1 MYSAF
6 NSTADISI
14 VQLVQLVFDNWKVSI
29 ITSQKY
35 LLGKWPRS
43 LFRKPHKHHATFTLF
58 PKSNIL
64 DSIQI
69 AIFSRRLADSRR
81 GLIDASHLGS
91 HAGLSKN

>member
-14 VQLVQLVFDNWKVSI
+14 VQLVQLVFDNWEVSI

-43 LFRKPHKHHATFTLF
+43 LFRKPYTK
-58 PKSNIL
+58 
-64 DSIQI
+64 Q
-69 AIFSRRLADSRR
+69 
-81 GLIDASHLGS
+81 
-91 HAGLSKN
+91 

>member
-43 LFRKPHKHHATFTLF
+43 LFRKPYTMQYKNTLYISE
-58 PKSNIL
+58 KT
-64 DSIQI
+64 Q
-69 AIFSRRLADSRR
+69 
-81 GLIDASHLGS
+81 LGKPPHPQMKLMYKPQCKKYS
-91 HAGLSKN
+91 

>member
-43 LFRKPHKHHATFTLF
+43 LFRKPYTM
-58 PKSNIL
+58 
-64 DSIQI
+64 Q
-69 AIFSRRLADSRR
+69 
-81 GLIDASHLGS
+81 
-91 HAGLSKN
+91 

>member
-43 LFRKPHKHHATFTLF
+43 LFRKPYIMHTQNLHISEKT
-58 PKSNIL
+58 
-64 DSIQI
+64 Q
-69 AIFSRRLADSRR
+69 
-81 GLIDASHLGS
+81 LG
-91 HAGLSKN
+91 KTPPTNETYV

>member
-43 LFRKPHKHHATFTLF
+43 LFRKPYTMQCSIYCRNVPWLKHNTLL
-58 PKSNIL
+58 SL
-64 DSIQI
+64 LST
-69 AIFSRRLADSRR
+69 
-81 GLIDASHLGS
+81 GLIETEFTSDPG
-91 HAGLSKN
+91 

>member
-43 LFRKPHKHHATFTLF
+43 LFIKTLYNAIKKTYISWKRLSWVNPTHK
-58 PKSNIL
+58 
-64 DSIQI
+64 
-69 AIFSRRLADSRR
+69 
-81 GLIDASHLGS
+81 
-91 HAGLSKN
+91 

>member
-1 MYSAF
+1 MNSAF

-43 LFRKPHKHHATFTLF
+43 LENLIQCNKKNLYISEKTQFGKPPHPQMKLMYK
-58 PKSNIL
+58 PQCKKYS
-64 DSIQI
+64 
-69 AIFSRRLADSRR
+69 
-81 GLIDASHLGS
+81 
-91 HAGLSKN
+91 